1 MLSGAKHLAY
11 EAGITLETKNSSL
24 CLSEVPRFVRD
35 DVKKTQDQMKA
46 TNGNPTGVL
55 LFLSLWALP
64 WDSLRA
70 AEVIPAIMLRFAR
83 DYLRNRA
90 EIPE

>member
-1 MLSGAKHLAY
+1 MPSFDFDTSERQLIGLPPFVPLG
-11 EAGITLETKNSSL
+11 EALL
-24 CLSEVPRFVRD
+24 RD
-35 DVKKTQDQMKA
+35 
-46 TNGNPTGVL
+46 G
-55 LFLSLWALP
+55 
-64 WDSLRA
+64 LRA